1 MSFTVARKP
10 IIPATAEV
18 SLRASA
24 LNNGDCISTSKELG
38 HDMFVGEGI
47 LAVDDIFVLALFK
60 KLMIVIDLFH
70 A

>member
-1 MSFTVARKP
+1 
-10 IIPATAEV
+10 
-18 SLRASA
+18 
-24 LNNGDCISTSKELG
+24 
-38 HDMFVGEGI
+38 MFVGEGI